1 MSNYSIQ
8 VNWSGKD
15 ALLDTDPDKVISG
28 ADFNTEFV
36 AVRTAVNSKA
46 ELNGSA
52 SENFTTNALTSS
64 SATINGQS
72 PALLG
77 TAQTFTKAHPT
88 ASEAISMTANQ
99 TANLLNSNVFVVD
112 ITATGFTL
120 DTSNQTSGV
129 VSQFI
134 IKNQGAYTLTL
145 GSEFKLPGG
154 ATYTATSGASKVDVL
169 NCVSDGTS
177 MYCTVDYNYS

>member
-1 MSNYSIQ
+1 MANYSIQ
-8 VNWSGKD
+8 VNWAGKD

-28 ADFNTEFV
+28 TDFNTEFA

-46 ELNGSA
+46 DLNGSGT
-52 SENFTTNALTSS
+52 ENFAVNALTAD

-88 ASEAISMTANQ
+88 ASETISMTANQ
-99 TANLLNSNVFVVD
+99 TANLLNTNVFVVD

-120 DTSNQTSGV
+120 DVSNQTAGAQAKFV
-129 VSQFI
+129 V
-134 IKNQGAYTLTL
+134 KNQGAYTLAL
-145 GSEFKLPGG
+145 GSMFKVPGG
-154 ATYTATSGASKVDVL
+154 TYTATSGAGKVDVL
-169 NCVSDGTS
+169 DCVSDGTS
-177 MYCTVDYNYS
+177 MHCSVASDLS

>member
-8 VNWSGKD
+8 VNWVGKD
-15 ALLDTDPDKVISG
+15 ALLDTDPNKVMSG
-28 ADFNTEFV
+28 SDMNTEFTS
-36 AVRTAVNSKA
+36 VRTAINSKA
-46 ELNGSA
+46 DLNGSA
-52 SENFTTNALTSS
+52 SENFAVNALTAS

-99 TANLLNSNVFVVD
+99 TANLLNTNVFVVD

-120 DTSNQTSGV
+120 DVSNQTAGAQAKFV
-129 VSQFI
+129 V
-134 IKNQGAYTLTL
+134 KNQGAYTLTL
-145 GSEFKLPGG
+145 GTAFNVPGG
-154 ATYTATSGASKVDVL
+154 TYTATSGAGKVDVL
-169 NCVSDGTS
+169 DCVSDGTS
-177 MYCTVDYNYS
+177 MYCTVASDLS

>member
-1 MSNYSIQ
+1 MANYSLQ
-8 VNWSGKD
+8 VNWVGKD
-15 ALLDTDPDKVISG
+15 ALLDTDPNKVLSG
-28 ADFNTEFV
+28 SDLNTEFT
-36 AVRTAVNSKA
+36 AVRTSVNSKA
-46 ELNGSA
+46 DLNGA
-52 SENFTTNALTSS
+52 AGENFAMNALTAS
-64 SATINGQS
+64 SATIDGQS

-129 VSQFI
+129 QAKFI
-134 IKNQGAYTLTL
+134 IKNQGAYTMSL
-145 GSEFKLPGG
+145 GTEFFLPGG
-154 ATYTATSGASKVDVL
+154 ATYTATSGAGSVDVL

-177 MYCTVDYNYS
+177 MYCTVDYDF

>member
-8 VNWSGKD
+8 VNWVGKD
-15 ALLDTDPDKVISG
+15 ALLDTDPNKVMSG
-28 ADFNTEFV
+28 SDMNTEFTS
-36 AVRTAVNSKA
+36 VRTAINSKA
-46 ELNGSA
+46 DLNGSA
-52 SENFTTNALTSS
+52 SENFAVNALTAS

-77 TAQTFTKAHPT
+77 TAQTFTKAHNT

-99 TANLLNSNVFVVD
+99 TANLLNTNTFIVD

-120 DTSNQTSGV
+120 DVSNQTAGAKGT
-129 VSQFI
+129 FI

-145 GSEFKLPGG
+145 DTMFKVPGG
-154 ATYTATSGASKVDVL
+154 TYTATSGAGKIDKL
-169 NCVSDGTS
+169 ECTSDGTS
-177 MYCTVDYNYS
+177 MICSVASDIS